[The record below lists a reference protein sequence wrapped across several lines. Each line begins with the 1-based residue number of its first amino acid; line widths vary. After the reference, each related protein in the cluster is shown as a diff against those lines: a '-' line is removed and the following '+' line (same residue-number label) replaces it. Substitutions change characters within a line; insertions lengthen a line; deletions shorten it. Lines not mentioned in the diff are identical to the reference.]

1 MAALVLLAA
10 AVAVTDMKKITSLSL
25 LAAAA
30 SMAVAEDKISLQ
42 NLQYEESDQRIKVDD
57 WVLSA
62 ELNPDVDNQITV
74 NAGLD
79 TISGASPAWQPRVA
93 LERPDN
99 LADVNAVAAS
109 PVYGYDPAGYDVVN
123 VPVPDEHRRSFGLG
137 WLTRDKQRNELFVGA
152 DYSSEP
158 DYISRAV
165 SASYLWF
172 TDASKNT
179 SLTIGSSLQ
188 SNRSL
193 VFNEFFDTHWEDLT
207 AFNLEL
213 GISQVVSPRSVLSAN
228 VFALRDS
235 GYLTNHYQTI
245 LRLADIND
253 DGVFET
259 LLAAEH
265 RPDLRRAA
273 GTSLKWMM
281 QWQSYY
287 ATHTG
292 YRFYYDDWGIQSHTL
307 DFKQY
312 LTVMD
317 ELTLSLVWRYYD
329 QTEADFYKDPD
340 SQRPEFALGGF
351 GSSDHRMGEF
361 SAQTFELGAAYDVTQ
376 GITLNAQVGDY
387 DHSTDFS
394 ASWVAVGITFKR

>member
-1 MAALVLLAA
+1 
-10 AVAVTDMKKITSLSL
+10 MKKITSLSL

-30 SMAVAEDKISLQ
+30 SMAVAEDKVSLQ

-79 TISGASPAWQPRVA
+79 TISGASPAWQPKVT

-99 LADVNAVAAS
+99 FEDINQISGS
-109 PVYGYDPAGYDVVN
+109 PIYGYDPAGYEVRN
-123 VPVPDEHRRSFGLG
+123 VAVPDERRVSAGVG
-137 WLTRDKQRNELFVGA
+137 WLTRDKQRNELYVGA

-158 DYISRAV
+158 DYLSRAL

-172 TDASKNT
+172 TDSSKNT
-179 SLTIGSSLQ
+179 SVTIGASLQ
-188 SNRSL
+188 ANQSK
-193 VFNEFFDTHWEDLT
+193 VFDAYFDTHWEDLK
-207 AFNLEL
+207 AFNLEVGL
-213 GISQVVSPRSVLSAN
+213 GQVVSTRSVLSGN
-228 VFALRDS
+228 VFLLRDS

-245 LRLADIND
+245 LRQGDID
-253 DGVFET
+253 GDGVFET
-259 LLAAEH
+259 LLSAEH

-273 GTSLKWMM
+273 GASLKWMM
-281 QWQSYY
+281 QWRSYY
-287 ATHTG
+287 ATHSG
-292 YRFYYDDWGIQSHTL
+292 YRLFQDDWGIQSHTL

-312 LTVMD
+312 LTPID
-317 ELTLSLVWRYYD
+317 DLTLSLVWRYYN
-329 QTEADFYKDPD
+329 QSEADFYKDPE
-340 SQRPEFALGGF
+340 SARPEFSIQGY

-361 SAQTFELGAAYDVTQ
+361 SAQTFELGAAYEVVK
-376 GITLNAQVGDY
+376 GITLNAQVGEY

-394 ASWVAVGITFKR
+394 ASWVAAGITFKR